1 MFDLSG
7 RTIGRYR
14 IGERLGQG
22 GMAQVYKAYQPG
34 LDRYVALKILHPH
47 LTTDED
53 FAARFQREGRAIA
66 ALEHPNIVRVYDF
79 DTVDGLTFL
88 VMEYLEGISLK
99 ARLRELANQQEQM
112 ALPEAVAIVYALAE
126 ALEYAHRKGVIHRDI
141 KPSNV
146 LIASDGRVVLTD
158 FGIARM
164 IEATAITEGSATLG
178 TPAYMSPEQGRGE
191 PGDARSDIYSLGVLL
206 YQLCTGQVPFDAD
219 TPYAVIL
226 KHISAPLPS
235 ARSLRSELPEA
246 VERVILRALAKDPE
260 DRFPTALSLAQALHQ
275 ALDGAWEQHQA
286 PTWQVSTTAPAKE
299 EPVDLNIA
307 TEPHQRPP
315 WRARWWL
322 LPLAALLIVVT
333 GLLTWFQPWKQTTTA
348 PPPASP
354 EILVFSGS
362 AQTADTWLDPDVPD
376 SVWGQA
382 DLAHLQGPLT
392 PDRVLLRFD
401 LSALP
406 LDAKV
411 LTATLTLQVTLWGEE
426 SFPGAAVLYRV
437 LTPWDA
443 ATANYSFPWMQPGL
457 AAGVDYDATPLAIQP
472 LEPKGPL
479 RFEVTQAVRD
489 WQSGAW
495 ANEGLV
501 IMMSED
507 SHNMAHWW
515 VSLSEQTDAQ
525 AQPTLRIA
533 IQALP

>member
-53 FAARFQREGRAIA
+53 FAMRFQREGRAIA

-79 DTVDGLTFL
+79 DTVDDLTFL

-112 ALPEAVAIVYALAE
+112 ALPEVVAIVYALAE

-146 LIASDGRVVLTD
+146 LITSDGRVVLTD

-178 TPAYMSPEQGRGE
+178 TPAYMSPEQGRGK

-235 ARSLRSELPEA
+235 ARSLRPELPEA
-246 VERVILRALAKDPE
+246 VERVILKALAKDPE
-260 DRFPTALSLAQALHQ
+260 DRFPTALSLAEALCQ
-275 ALDGAWEQHQA
+275 ALDGTALG
-286 PTWQVSTTAPAKE
+286 TTAPEAMANE
-299 EPVDLNIA
+299 EEHA
-307 TEPHQRPP
+307 AAPHR
-315 WRARWWL
+315 RSRWML
-322 LPLAALLIVVT
+322 LPIAAVLMFGAGLLALL
-333 GLLTWFQPWKQTTTA
+333 QPWKQTTTA

-354 EILVFSGS
+354 EILVFSGP

-376 SVWGQA
+376 SVWGQV

-443 ATANYSFPWMQPGL
+443 ATANYNFPWVQPGL

-472 LEPKGPL
+472 LEPKDSL
-479 RFEVTQAVRD
+479 RFEVTQVVRD

-495 ANEGLV
+495 ANEGFV

>member
-1 MFDLSG
+1 MFDLGG

-53 FAARFQREGRAIA
+53 FATRFQREGRAIA

-79 DTVDGLTFL
+79 DTADGITFL

-112 ALPEAVAIVYALAE
+112 ALPEAVAIVCTLAE
-126 ALEYAHRKGVIHRDI
+126 ALEYAHKKGVVHRDI

-146 LIASDGRVVLTD
+146 LITSDGRVVLTD

-164 IEATAITEGSATLG
+164 IEATAITEGSTTLG

-191 PGDARSDIYSLGVLL
+191 SGDARSDIYSLGVLL
-206 YQLCTGQVPFDAD
+206 YQLCAGQVPFDAD

-235 ARSLRSELPEA
+235 ARSLRPELPEA
-246 VERVILRALAKDPE
+246 VERVILKALAKDPE
-260 DRFPTALSLAQALHQ
+260 DRFPTALSLAQALRQ
-275 ALDGAWEQHQA
+275 ALDGKTSETET
-286 PTWQVSTTAPAKE
+286 PLEE
-299 EPVDLNIA
+299 EPA
-307 TEPHQRPP
+307 MAPP
-315 WRARWWL
+315 THWRWML
-322 LPLAALLIVVT
+322 LPIAALLIVAA
-333 GLLTWFQPWKQTTTA
+333 GLLASRQPWRQTPTA

-354 EILVFSGS
+354 EILVFSGP
-362 AQTADTWLDPDVPD
+362 AQTTDTWLDPDVPE
-376 SVWGQA
+376 SVWGEA
-382 DLAHLQGPLT
+382 DLVHLQGPLT

-401 LSALP
+401 LSELP
-406 LDAKV
+406 PDEKV

-443 ATANYSFPWMQPGL
+443 ATANYNFPWMQPGL

-472 LEPKGPL
+472 LGAKGPL
-479 RFEVTQAVRD
+479 HFEVTQAVRD
-489 WQSGAW
+489 WQNGAW
-495 ANEGLV
+495 ANEGFV

-515 VSLSEQTDAQ
+515 ISLSEQTDAQ
-525 AQPTLRIA
+525 AQPVLHIA

>member
-1 MFDLSG
+1 MFDLGG

-47 LTTDED
+47 LTTDEN
-53 FAARFQREGRAIA
+53 FATRFQREGRAIA
-66 ALEHPNIVRVYDF
+66 ALEHPNIVRIYDF
-79 DTVDGLTFL
+79 DTADGITFL

-112 ALPEAVAIVYALAE
+112 SPPEAVAIVCALAE
-126 ALEYAHRKGVIHRDI
+126 ALEYAHRKNVIHRDI

-146 LIASDGRVVLTD
+146 LITSDGRVVLTD

-235 ARSLRSELPEA
+235 ARSLRPELPEA
-246 VERVILRALAKDPE
+246 VERVILKALAKDPE
-260 DRFPTALSLAQALHQ
+260 DRFPTALSLARALRQALE
-275 ALDGAWEQHQA
+275 GAGERQA
-286 PTWQVSTTAPAKE
+286 PAWQVGTAAPAE
-299 EPVDLNIA
+299 ERPVDLNA
-307 TEPHQRPP
+307 PTEPHRRPS
-315 WRARWWL
+315 WRVRWWL
-322 LPLAALLIVVT
+322 FPLAALLIVAA
-333 GLLTWFQPWKQTTTA
+333 GLLARFQPWHQVTTP

-354 EILVFSGS
+354 EVLMFSGP

-382 DLAHLQGPLT
+382 DLVHLQGPLT

-401 LSALP
+401 LSELP
-406 LDAKV
+406 PDARV

-443 ATANYSFPWMQPGL
+443 ATASYNSPWMQPGL

-479 RFEVTQAVRD
+479 HFEVTQTVRD
-489 WQSGAW
+489 WQNGAW
-495 ANEGLV
+495 ANEGFV

-533 IQALP
+533 IQDPP

>member
-1 MFDLSG
+1 MFDLGG

-53 FAARFQREGRAIA
+53 FTTRFQREGRAIA
-66 ALEHPNIVRVYDF
+66 ALEHPNIVRIYDF
-79 DTVDGLTFL
+79 DTAEEITFL
-88 VMEYLEGISLK
+88 VMEYLEGVSLK

-112 ALPEAVAIVYALAE
+112 TLPEAVAIVCALAE

-146 LIASDGRVVLTD
+146 LITSDGRVILTD

-191 PGDARSDIYSLGVLL
+191 SGDARSDIYSLGVLL

-235 ARSLRSELPEA
+235 VRSLRPELPEA
-246 VERVILRALAKDPE
+246 VERVILKALAKDPE
-260 DRFPTALSLAQALHQ
+260 DRFPTALSLAQALRQ
-275 ALDGAWEQHQA
+275 ALDGTALG
-286 PTWQVSTTAPAKE
+286 TTALSATTLSTAAPEAVTDE
-299 EPVDLNIA
+299 EELTA
-307 TEPHQRPP
+307 APHR
-315 WRARWWL
+315 RSRWVL
-322 LPLAALLIVVT
+322 LPIAALLIVAA
-333 GLLTWFQPWKQTTTA
+333 GLLARFQPWHQATTP

-354 EILVFSGS
+354 EVLVFSGP

-382 DLAHLQGPLT
+382 DLVHLQGPLT

-401 LSALP
+401 LSELP
-406 LDAKV
+406 PDAKV

-437 LTPWDA
+437 LTPWDP
-443 ATANYSFPWMQPGL
+443 ATASYNSPWMQPGL

-472 LEPKGPL
+472 LKPKGPL
-479 RFEVTQAVRD
+479 HFEVTQTVRD
-489 WQSGAW
+489 WQHGAW
-495 ANEGLV
+495 ANEGFV

-533 IQALP
+533 IQAPP